1 MENEKI
7 EPGIYKF
14 VAVGREIRIF
24 DNNDLHIDHVTTE
37 EKPLVIGAG
46 SVAVFDDYWKLYS
59 NYSTT
64 LKIYCDPTII
74 PRLTRIL
81 KKQFREMS
89 DYSAMPEEKVD
100 DYLDLLKE

>member
-7 EPGIYKF
+7 EPGLYKF
-14 VAVGREIRIF
+14 VAIGREIRFF
-24 DNNDLHIDHVTTE
+24 DSNDLHENHVTLE

-46 SVAVFDDYWKLYS
+46 TVAVFDDYWKLYD
-59 NYSTT
+59 NYSMT
-64 LKIYCDPTII
+64 LKVYCDPTII

-81 KKQFREMS
+81 KRKFKDKS
-89 DYSAMPEEKVD
+89 DYSAMPEERAE